1 MSLMLDDIALLY
13 PDQLVLEFSSQ
24 QRDRAWEE
32 TATFQYQDASSRW
45 RAFLNALCAKV
56 MINYFQTDE
65 NFRQSKL
72 KMTPNSDEF
81 PQLWQLING
90 LAITLNETR
99 LIMIPSEEIEAEEL
113 RVHQEWLDLPE
124 WVGNYYLA
132 AHIDLENSFLRVSG
146 FASYEELSQQGHYD
160 PIDKS
165 YALETIN
172 LTEDLST
179 MWVTQEL
186 STQSLPQVNA
196 LPELSSVEAAT
207 LMQSLESD
215 RPNLLRLALPFPKW
229 GALFTNPMCRKIL
242 YNYSQEKHQLEHL
255 LVREPQPPQQVNLQQ
270 WFQNIFEAGWRS
282 LEEFIEPQ
290 GMNLAYGFRSQES
303 QEEVAKGIKL
313 LDLNPKSENEVALI
327 VKISPKTDEK
337 ITVRIQLQS
346 MEEGSYLP
354 SNIKLSLLSASNKTI
369 QEVQARNQDHLIQ
382 LKELTCKEGISMSV
396 QITLGDLTLTES
408 FKVGIP

>member
-13 PDQLVLEFSSQ
+13 PDQLTLKFSPE
-24 QRDRAWEE
+24 QRDRAWKE

-45 RAFLNALCAKV
+45 RAFLNALCAEV

-65 NFRQSKL
+65 NFRQSEL
-72 KMTPNSDEF
+72 KTTPNSDEF
-81 PQLWQLING
+81 PHLWQLING

-113 RVHQEWLDLPE
+113 RVHQEWVDLPE

-132 AHIDLENSFLRVSG
+132 AHIDLENAFLRVSG

-160 PIDKS
+160 PIDKTYS
-165 YALETIN
+165 LETIN

-186 STQSLPQVNA
+186 STQSLPKVNA
-196 LPELSSVEAAT
+196 LPQLSSVEAAT

-215 RPNLLRLALPFPKW
+215 RPNLLRLALPFQQW
-229 GALFTNPMCRKIL
+229 GALFTNPMWRRIL
-242 YNYSQEKHQLEHL
+242 CNYSQEKYQLEPL
-255 LVREPQPPQQVNLQQ
+255 FATEPQQPQQVNLQQ

-282 LEEFIEPQ
+282 LEELIEPQ
-290 GMNLAYGFRSQES
+290 GMNLAYSFRSNES

-313 LDLNPKSENEVALI
+313 LDLNPESDNEVALI
-327 VKISPKTDEK
+327 VKISPKTDRK

-346 MEEGSYLP
+346 MEEGSDLP
-354 SNIKLSLLSASNKTI
+354 ANIKLSLLSASNKTI
-369 QEVQARNQDHLIQ
+369 QAVQARNQDQLIQ
-382 LKELTCKEGISMSV
+382 LKELTCKEGISIIV
-396 QITLGDLTLTES
+396 QVTLGDLTRTES